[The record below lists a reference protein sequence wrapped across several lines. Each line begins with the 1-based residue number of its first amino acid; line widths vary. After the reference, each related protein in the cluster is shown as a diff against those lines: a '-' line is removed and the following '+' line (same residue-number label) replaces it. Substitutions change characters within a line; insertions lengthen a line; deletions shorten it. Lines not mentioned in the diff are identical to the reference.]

1 MELDN
6 VFDAVKTS
14 GKIDNVASGLKNADA
29 IREGKAFE
37 KSELGKAISDGIDVK
52 GQVRLVPENG
62 VGNVKDNRST
72 IDQLIRN
79 EDGTYSVVETKLRST
94 TPMSKGQKAVQQH
107 VGANGGWFEV
117 RTEISE
123 WELNKKDRILIKDYN
138 RKNKY
143 E

>member
-1 MELDN
+1 MTLEEKQELIKSATSVEELNQRMSEIEEDKEEE
-6 VFDAVKTS
+6 VKEE
-14 GKIDNVASGLKNADA
+14 AA
-29 IREGKAFE
+29 EE
-37 KSELGKAISDGIDVK
+37 VK
-52 GQVRLVPENG
+52 EEPKEEPKVEEIAPEEER
-62 VGNVKDNRST
+62 K
-72 IDQLIRN
+72 LIRN

-94 TPMSKGQKAVQQH
+94 TLMSKGQKAVQQH

-123 WELNKKDRILIKDYN
+123 WDLNKKDRIFIKDYN